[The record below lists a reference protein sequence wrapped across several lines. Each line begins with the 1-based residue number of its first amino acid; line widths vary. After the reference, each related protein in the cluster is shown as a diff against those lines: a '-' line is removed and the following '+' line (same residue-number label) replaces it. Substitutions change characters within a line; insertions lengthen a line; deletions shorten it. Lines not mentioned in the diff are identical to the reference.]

1 MTKAILIFI
10 NIIGFLLFTI
20 LNINDVVIT
29 HTSAKEIAIGQA
41 VEVNLIINKNNFSG
55 PGRLRLDLISS
66 RGNYSKREYERWI
79 FIYL

>member
-29 HTSAKEIAIGQA
+29 HTAAKEIAIGEE
-41 VEVNLIINKNNFSG
+41 VEVNLIINKNNF
-55 PGRLRLDLISS
+55 
-66 RGNYSKREYERWI
+66 
-79 FIYL
+79 